1 MGLTK
6 RVSLMDLK
14 IPSELIVQ
22 CMHCGM
28 CLPVCPTYNLTLL
41 EKSSPR
47 GRIRLIKE
55 VEDGNLP
62 MTDDFVDEMY
72 FCLDCQ
78 ACQSVCPA
86 GVQYGKLVESARIK
100 AFMLGKDKQVL
111 IKKLIFRFVFASN
124 FVFKFFARLM
134 GLYQKTLR
142 RFIYKIIPD
151 RLRRIEELAPM
162 ISNKFSDEVLP
173 EVLKPNGEVK
183 YKVGFLTGCFMNV
196 MYSGINIDSIE
207 VLLENG
213 CEVYIPKKQVCCG
226 SVMAHYGDIEMARRL
241 ARKNVI
247 EFSRYELDAIVVNSA
262 GCGAFMKEYGELF
275 KEDKDKTLSEK
286 AEHISKIV
294 KDINEFLC
302 EIDFKKPEVELDLK
316 VTYHDACHLAHTQK
330 ITAQPRTLIK
340 SIPGVKLVELNE
352 STWCCGSAG
361 IYNILRYDDSM
372 KILDRKIKN
381 ILETKAEIV
390 LTANPG
396 CHAQIEYGL
405 KKAKADIKVMHP
417 VSLLNIA
424 YKMMKASGNFVV
436 INYNEAFKNRE

>member
-1 MGLTK
+1 ML
-6 RVSLMDLK
+6 DIK
-14 IPSELIVQ
+14 ISDELLVR

-28 CLPVCPTYNLTLL
+28 CLSVCPTYNLTLL

-47 GRIRLIKE
+47 GRIKLIKE

-62 MTDDFVDEMY
+62 ITDDFIDEMY

-86 GVQYGKLVESARIK
+86 GVKYGWLVESARVKIF
-100 AFMLGKDKQVL
+100 ALGKDKQAFL
-111 IKKLIFRFVFASN
+111 KKLIFRFVFASN
-124 FVFKFFARLM
+124 TVFKFFARMLR
-134 GLYQKTLR
+134 LYQKSLKR
-142 RFIYKIIPD
+142 LLYSIGLYKAVPK
-151 RLRRIEELAPM
+151 RLIQIEELAPE
-162 ISNKFSDEVLP
+162 IGDNFSDEVLP
-173 EVLKPNGEVK
+173 DILSPTEETR

-196 MYSGINIDSIE
+196 MYPKINLDTVE

-213 CEVYIPKKQVCCG
+213 CEVYIPKEQVCCG
-226 SVMAHYGDIEMARRL
+226 SVMAHYGDVEMAKKL
-241 ARKNVI
+241 ARKNI
-247 EFSRYELDAIVVNSA
+247 EVFSKYKLDAIVINSA

-275 KEDKDKTLSEK
+275 KDDADKVLRAK
-286 AEHISKIV
+286 AKHISEIT

-302 EIDFKKPEVELDLK
+302 EINFKKPEVQIDLK

-330 ITAQPRTLIK
+330 IISEPRTIIK
-340 SIPGVKLVELNE
+340 SIDGIDFVEMNE

-361 IYNILRYDDSM
+361 IYNILRYEDSM

-381 ILETKAEIV
+381 ILLTGAEVV

-405 KKAKADIKVMHP
+405 KKEGANVKVMHP
-417 VSLLNIA
+417 ISLLNLA
-424 YKMMKASGNFVV
+424 YKLSKKMVEEKVDTA
-436 INYNEAFKNRE
+436 

>member
-1 MGLTK
+1 M
-6 RVSLMDLK
+6 VDVK
-14 IPSELIVQ
+14 IPSELIVK

-55 VEDGNLP
+55 FEDGNLP
-62 MTDDFVDEMY
+62 PTDGFIDEMY

-86 GVQYGKLVESARIK
+86 GVQYGKLVESARAKIFK
-100 AFMLGKDKQVL
+100 LGKDKQKW
-111 IKKLIFRFVFASN
+111 IKKIA
-124 FVFKFFARLM
+124 FKFIFTPVIFKLFARLM
-134 GLYQKTLR
+134 RFYQNSLGGVVRKVKLN
-142 RFIYKIIPD
+142 KIIPE
-151 RLRRIEELAPM
+151 RLQQIEELAPG

-173 EVLKPNGEVK
+173 EVLKPSHDAR

-196 MYSGINIDSIE
+196 MYSGINIDSVE

-226 SVMAHYGDIEMARRL
+226 SVMAHYGDIETAKKF
-241 ARKNVI
+241 ARKNII
-247 EFSRYELDAIVVNSA
+247 EFSKYNLDAIVINSA

-275 KEDKDKTLSEK
+275 KEDETLKDK
-286 AEHISKIV
+286 AEHISRIT
-294 KDINEFLC
+294 KDINEFLY
-302 EIDFKKPEVELDLK
+302 EVGFKKPEAQINLN

-330 ITAQPRTLIK
+330 ITVQPRAIIK
-340 SIPGVKLVELNE
+340 SIPGINFVELNE

-372 KILDRKIKN
+372 KILERKIKN
-381 ILETKAEIV
+381 ILETNAEVV

-405 KKAKADIKVMHP
+405 KKAGVNVKVMHP
-417 VSLLNIA
+417 MTLLNLA
-424 YKMMKASGNFVV
+424 YKLSKERSTSYQKFFSKDSGK
-436 INYNEAFKNRE
+436 ILT

>member
-1 MGLTK
+1 ML
-6 RVSLMDLK
+6 DIK
-14 IPSELIVQ
+14 IPDELLIQ

-62 MTDDFVDEMY
+62 ITDDFINEMY

-86 GVQYGKLVESARIK
+86 GVKYGWLVESARAKIF
-100 AFMLGKDKQVL
+100 ALGKDRQAFL
-111 IKKLIFRFVFASN
+111 KKLIFRFAFASN
-124 FVFKFFARLM
+124 TIFKFFARIVR
-134 GLYQKTLR
+134 LYQKRLKR
-142 RFIYKIIPD
+142 LLYAFGIYKMLPK
-151 RLRRIEELAPM
+151 RLIQIEELSPE
-162 ISNKFSDEVLP
+162 IQDKFSDEVLP
-173 EVLKPNGEVK
+173 EVLRPRGEVK

-196 MYSGINIDSIE
+196 MYSKINIDTVE

-213 CEVYIPKKQVCCG
+213 CEVYIPKEQVCCG
-226 SVMAHYGDIEMARRL
+226 SVMAHYGDVEMAKKL
-241 ARKNVI
+241 ARKNI
-247 EFSRYELDAIVVNSA
+247 EVFSKYELDAIVINSA

-275 KEDKDKTLSEK
+275 KDDADEILREK
-286 AEHISKIV
+286 ATRISKIT
-294 KDINEFLC
+294 KDVNEFLC
-302 EIDFKKPEVELDLK
+302 EINFKKPEAQINLK

-330 ITAQPRTLIK
+330 ITSEPRTIIK
-340 SIPGVKLVELNE
+340 SIDGVDFVEMNE

-381 ILETKAEIV
+381 IISTDAQVV

-405 KKAKADIKVMHP
+405 KKAGANVKVMHP
-417 VSLLNIA
+417 ISLLNLA
-424 YKMMKASGNFVV
+424 YQLSKKIVEEKVDTA
-436 INYNEAFKNRE
+436 

>member
-1 MGLTK
+1 
-6 RVSLMDLK
+6 MDLK

-100 AFMLGKDKQVL
+100 AFTLGKDKQVL

-162 ISNKFSDEVLP
+162 ISNKFSDEILP

-196 MYSGINIDSIE
+196 MYSEINIDSIE

-241 ARKNVI
+241 AKKNVI

-294 KDINEFLC
+294 KDINEFLY
-302 EIDFKKPEVELDLK
+302 EIDFKRPKVELDLK

-424 YKMMKASGNFVV
+424 YKMMKSSGNFVV

>member
-294 KDINEFLC
+294 KDINEFLY
-302 EIDFKKPEVELDLK
+302 EIDFKRPKVELDLK

-424 YKMMKASGNFVV
+424 YKMMKSSGNFAV

>member
-1 MGLTK
+1 
-6 RVSLMDLK
+6 MDLK

-124 FVFKFFARLM
+124 FVFKFFTRLM
-134 GLYQKTLR
+134 RLYQKTLR

-162 ISNKFSDEVLP
+162 ISNKFSDEILP

-196 MYSGINIDSIE
+196 MYSEINIDSIE

-241 ARKNVI
+241 AKKNVV

-294 KDINEFLC
+294 KDINEFLY
-302 EIDFKKPEVELDLK
+302 EIDFKRPKVELDLK

-424 YKMMKASGNFVV
+424 YKMMKSSGNFVV

>member
-1 MGLTK
+1 
-6 RVSLMDLK
+6 MDVK
-14 IPSELIVQ
+14 ISSELIVQ
-22 CMHCGM
+22 CIHCGM
-28 CLPVCPTYNLTLL
+28 CLPVCPTYNLTFL

-62 MTDDFVDEMY
+62 ITDDFVNEMY

-100 AFMLGKDKQVL
+100 AFMLGNDKQAL
-111 IKKLIFRFVFASN
+111 IKKLIFRLVFASN
-124 FVFKFFARLM
+124 SVFKFFARLM
-134 GLYQKTLR
+134 KLYQKVLR
-142 RFIYKIIPD
+142 RFVYKVIPT
-151 RLRRIEELAPM
+151 RLRRIEELAPT
-162 ISNKFSDEVLP
+162 ISDRFSDEILP
-173 EVLKPNGEVK
+173 EVLKPNGDVK

-196 MYSGINIDSIE
+196 MYSEINIDSIE

-213 CEVYIPKKQVCCG
+213 CEIYVPKNQVCCG
-226 SVMAHYGDIEMARRL
+226 SVMAHYGDIEMARKL
-241 ARKNVI
+241 ARKNVL
-247 EFSRYELDAIVVNSA
+247 EFSKYSLDAIVVNSA

-275 KEDKDKTLSEK
+275 KNEKDESLREK
-286 AEHISKIV
+286 AENISRIV

-302 EIDFKKPEVELDLK
+302 EIDFKKTELELDLK

-330 ITAQPRTLIK
+330 ITAQPRTVIK
-340 SIPGVKLVELNE
+340 SIPGIKFVELNE

-405 KKAKADIKVMHP
+405 KKAKANVKVMHP
-417 VSLLNIA
+417 ISLLNIA
-424 YKMMKASGNFVV
+424 YKMMKNLGNSET
-436 INYNEAFKNRE
+436 INHYEALKIVNKNK

>member
-1 MGLTK
+1 
-6 RVSLMDLK
+6 MDLK

-294 KDINEFLC
+294 KDINEFLY
-302 EIDFKKPEVELDLK
+302 EIDFKRPKVELDLK

-424 YKMMKASGNFVV
+424 YKMMKSSGNFAV